1 MCLITSM
8 LKKQGLIVIWGRAH
22 AAAPAHWW
30 ILMMSV
36 FLTVCY
42 TNTRLGVVERGRGRG
57 TGVGGRPLSTV
68 FCLHRKLQS
77 QVSRSNSFII
87 QQSFAA
93 WKYLC
98 HHCSCSSCTYSWRCF
113 IFATFPSLSSIH
125 LFARA
130 SLGYLITH
138 LLPED
143 AAIVVAWNING
154 KSPQN
159 RHRFAFKIQP
169 FCS

>member
-8 LKKQGLIVIWGRAH
+8 LRKQGLIVIWGRAR

-42 TNTRLGVVERGRGRG
+42 TNTGLGGSREGE
-57 TGVGGRPLSTV
+57 GGRPLSTV
-68 FCLHRKLQS
+68 FCLRTKLQS
-77 QVSRSNSFII
+77 QVSHSSSFMMQRSFT
-87 QQSFAA
+87 A
-93 WKYLC
+93 WKYLR
-98 HHCSCSSCTYSWRCF
+98 HHCSCRYCWRCF

-125 LFARA
+125 LFTRA
-130 SLGYLITH
+130 SLGYLITQ
-138 LLPED
+138 LPPED
-143 AAIVVAWNING
+143 AAVVAAWAITG
-154 KSPQN
+154 ESPQN
-159 RHRFAFKIQP
+159 LHRFALKIKT